1 MPAFSLYVD
10 EETYQKL
17 QELGKKYKMNVQE
30 TIRFIIKEYFKE
42 KKENK
47 NVPKELL

>member
-30 TIRFIIKEYFKE
+30 TIRFIIKEYFKTLEKE
-42 KKENK
+42 KKEVK
-47 NVPKELL
+47 K

>member
-17 QELGKKYKMNVQE
+17 LEMKKKHPKSSIQDIVRM
-30 TIRFIIKEYFKE
+30 ILKEYFKMIEKE
-42 KKENK
+42 KKEVK
-47 NVPKELL
+47 K